1 MNGGRR
7 MTVRGFISKYNKD
20 HGGGALMFVLGL
32 GAMFQGMSYKV
43 GSLSRMGPGFF
54 PMALGILLALMGAAI
69 FFTAHK
75 NEDDAKIKEEP
86 LPPEWRA
93 WFLIVLSL
101 VAFIV
106 FGIYG
111 GLLPATFAVVFISAM
126 ADRENTVKQAV
137 LLSLALSVVCVV
149 VFWWAL
155 DMQFPLF
162 RWG

>member
-1 MNGGRR
+1 M
-7 MTVRGFISKYNKD
+7 RGFISKYNKD

-75 NEDDAKIKEEP
+75 NGDDAKLKEEP

>member
-1 MNGGRR
+1 MRTFLSR
-7 MTVRGFISKYNKD
+7 YNKD
-20 HGGGALMFVLGL
+20 HYGGVLMFLLGL
-32 GAMFQGMSYKV
+32 GAAFQGMSYKV

-54 PMALGILLALMGAAI
+54 PLALGVLLALMGVAI
-69 FFTAHK
+69 FAGAK
-75 NEDDAKIKEEP
+75 SAEPKIKEEP

-106 FGIYG
+106 LGIYG
-111 GLLPATFAVVFISAM
+111 GLVPATFSVVFISAM
-126 ADRENTVKQAV
+126 ADRENTVKGAM
-137 LLSLALSVVCVV
+137 LMSLSLTVVGIL